1 MPIVF
6 FLTYKQF
13 QMVDLIMLNTKLR
26 CLWPELLLTVQQLQ
40 GPSLTDLQNL
50 TCLQSSLHSPQVL
63 LSGMKTDKT
72 MLIFHPKENKILK
85 TFQKS
90 KAQELLSTTSYNRE
104 NGSLFAISF

>member
-1 MPIVF
+1 MPIVL

-50 TCLQSSLHSPQVL
+50 TCLQKVVCTAPGSSFWDENTQNDAH
-63 LSGMKTDKT
+63 LS
-72 MLIFHPKENKILK
+72 
-85 TFQKS
+85 S
-90 KAQELLSTTSYNRE
+90 
-104 NGSLFAISF
+104 